1 MRFPMRK
8 QKRIL
13 IFSPITKKWETA
25 TLEINASNG
34 RKQWVRDDGSWICYE
49 GDALGRADLPPKP

>member
-1 MRFPMRK
+1 MRK
-8 QKRIL
+8 QKRVL
-13 IFSPITKKWETA
+13 IFSPITKKWEIA
-25 TLEINASNG
+25 RLEVNSVNG